1 MGVPEGLGTH
11 ASKCVAWLRKWAQNL
26 LLGTSPWCANPALGE
41 TTRNNK
47 PHLEE
52 I

>member
-1 MGVPEGLGTH
+1 MGVPEDLGTH
-11 ASKCVAWLRKWAQNL
+11 ASKCVACLRRWAQNL
-26 LLGTSPWCANPALGE
+26 LLGTSPCSANPALGE

-47 PHLEE
+47 ALLEE